1 MKRYSWGNNVELEA
15 PKFDVGK
22 TEGMCGNF
30 DNNPSNDFDHGG
42 DKKQYCTD
50 DSFGESWR

>member
-30 DNNPSNDFDHGG
+30 DNNRSNDFDQGG
-42 DKKQYCTD
+42 DKQQNHTD